1 MPLNTSSYWSGGF
14 VYTSTL
20 GMQKK
25 LTYDTRT
32 TLYYDYQSEAMPAS
46 LPLAQ
51 LAPGRTWRVQANP
64 AARAAALP
72 ALGSFKATGPKAT
85 GEATFSIGGALAIGL
100 DQRSVSAPLPIASDD
115 WAAVQE
121 IERGNPASVRGSA
134 RKYRSVHLV
143 LDNVELSED
152 GKKGGYYY
160 QVYLNI
166 PAADG
171 LPNARG
177 PVLLGTLGA
186 FQVSGA
192 RHHGGVATLR
202 YRIPRA
208 LLGNAA
214 LRVGM
219 ATISFVR
226 VDGDISPR
234 GPTVGIG
241 EARLE
246 LSTEDDGS

>member
-1 MPLNTSSYWSGGF
+1 
-14 VYTSTL
+14 
-20 GMQKK
+20 
-25 LTYDTRT
+25 
-32 TLYYDYQSEAMPAS
+32 
-46 LPLAQ
+46 
-51 LAPGRTWRVQANP
+51 
-64 AARAAALP
+64 
-72 ALGSFKATGPKAT
+72 
-85 GEATFSIGGALAIGL
+85 
-100 DQRSVSAPLPIASDD
+100 
-115 WAAVQE
+115 
-121 IERGNPASVRGSA
+121 
-134 RKYRSVHLV
+134 V

-166 PAADG
+166 PSADG
-171 LPNARG
+171 TPNG
-177 PVLLGTLGA
+177 QTSVLLGTLGA

-192 RHHGGVATLR
+192 KHHGPAKLR

-208 LLGNAA
+208 LLGNPA

-246 LSTEDDGS
+246 LSTEDDDS